1 MGRVQPRYDSG
12 MNLALYCSCV
22 EAARIAGVTP
32 AYVRRMAAKGQISA
46 QKIGG
51 SWVVLR
57 EDVARFV
64 RIGRGPAPARPSAAK
79 KTRRRRRK

>member
-1 MGRVQPRYDSG
+1 
-12 MNLALYCSCV
+12 MNLALYCSCA

-32 AYVRRMAAKGQISA
+32 AYVRRMVATGQIRGE
-46 QKIGG
+46 KIGG

-64 RIGRGPAPARPSAAK
+64 RIGRGPARKPVAK
-79 KTRRRRRK
+79 KAARRRKK